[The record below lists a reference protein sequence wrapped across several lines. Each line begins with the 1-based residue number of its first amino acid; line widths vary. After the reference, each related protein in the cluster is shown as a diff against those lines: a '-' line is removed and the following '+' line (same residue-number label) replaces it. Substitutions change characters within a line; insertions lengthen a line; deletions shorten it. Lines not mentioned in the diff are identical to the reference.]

1 MRPLKELSDI
11 ASRLE
16 ELDNFKELLQ
26 TLIQNI
32 SKVAQKGEAWA
43 DESGDLNYSE
53 LKQII
58 LIETEQ
64 CVQSCLEIAQHYKGT
79 SALTSKVQ
87 SNHGDPEID
96 SMEDSC
102 SNSQKTVNNDR
113 DFSRVEQDLSLLNI
127 EELESTAGT
136 EAPSQKLTMQTDK
149 LLSLTDS
156 LSTDINHETFKGIIK
171 ELQAMRED
179 ISSLKSVM
187 EPWTSGPHLEH
198 WQNNTKSRDV
208 YRQDEQYLKPLGLF
222 AEELAL
228 MKSLKQDNKQ
238 LLDDLANYKELLT
251 AREYEIQSLQ
261 RTGVELKE
269 NLKYLN
275 FQYVELKED
284 IVECYNFVEKQENE
298 IEQMSIELKSARK
311 SVEDY
316 KVKMEKIKSDIVCD
330 YRVTE
335 EKCRNCQI
343 FKDHYCYILST
354 SEICYDCWVKELGI

>member
-32 SKVAQKGEAWA
+32 SKVVAQKGEAWA

-222 AEELAL
+222 
-228 MKSLKQDNKQ
+228 
-238 LLDDLANYKELLT
+238 
-251 AREYEIQSLQ
+251 
-261 RTGVELKE
+261 VELKE